1 MSHWSRG
8 GTLEVEEL
16 RHKVLDRLLDYLT
29 HLLPKGRIQG
39 KEFVVGSVDGEQGK
53 SLKIVLKGERAG
65 LWKDF
70 STDEGGDLF
79 TLTEKVQHLSFK
91 EALDYVALWL
101 GELPRKHKYE
111 KPKRP
116 EKYMGVAGDLGSATA
131 CWEYLDTEGKLIAK
145 VTRFDPPSGKEFRP
159 WDAKTG
165 KMKAPERRPLYN
177 QPGISN
183 SEDVLLVE
191 GEKCA
196 QALIEQGF
204 CATTAMNGANA
215 PVHKTDWTPLAGKNV
230 VIWPDNDKPG
240 KAYAQSVG
248 KALVRIAKRVDI
260 LTPPKEAPPKWDAAD
275 AVEEEIDLRAFL
287 KITRRR
293 RVLGKI
299 PTFTMGELFDD
310 HSPMPDDLLAP
321 RILNEGGILLLGGAP
336 KVGKSDFLL
345 HLLAHMAAG
354 EPFLG
359 MTPSRPLKVF
369 YLQSEL
375 HYHYLRERVKNLSLD
390 KDLMENVRRNM
401 VTTAQLQ
408 RVLDED
414 GVEDIA
420 LSIEEAFEDGPD
432 VIVVDP
438 IRNVFDGGSH
448 TGGEN
453 DNAAMMFFLR
463 QRVEKLREL
472 VNPDAALIL
481 AHHTRKIPKQQMDEE
496 PFHAFSGAHALR
508 GYYTSGMLLMRPD
521 EKKPER
527 RLFFE
532 LRNGPEPKP
541 KEIIK
546 RGKVWQEQ
554 AGGSDD
560 DALEDTKPSRAQMQ
574 EAERFLSRDTIL
586 QILREEALEGRVYTP
601 SQFAEFFENKRG
613 LGSRTFI
620 INQWRY
626 MSKAGV
632 IRYFRNN
639 DDYSLPSLRRSKYGY
654 MCIKG
659 MKYGINGVVR
669 CDIEP
674 TEYQCPETGRLL
686 PLEEREN
693 HSAGGWQPN
702 CEAPI

>member
-215 PVHKTDWTPLAGKNV
+215 PIHKTDWTPLTGKNV

-248 KALVRIAKRVDI
+248 KALVKIAKRVDI
-260 LTPPKEAPPKWDAAD
+260 LMPPKEAPPKWDAAD

-287 KITRRR
+287 KITGRR

-310 HSPMPDDLLAP
+310 DSPMPDDLLAP

-420 LSIEEAFEDGPD
+420 LSIEEAFTEGPD

-438 IRNVFDGGSH
+438 IRNVFDGGTH

-532 LRNGPEPKP
+532 LRNGPEPEP
-541 KEIIK
+541 KSIVK
-546 RGKVWQEQ
+546 RDMIWQEQ
-554 AGGSDD
+554 AGGDD
-560 DALEDTKPSRAQMQ
+560 ETSEDIKPSKAQIQ
-574 EAERFLSRDTIL
+574 KAERLRNRDTIL
-586 QILREEALEGRVYTP
+586 RILRDEALEGRVYTP
-601 SQFAEFFENKRG
+601 SQFARIFADQKELGAKNTIINRIRELSNKR
-613 LGSRTFI
+613 
-620 INQWRY
+620 
-626 MSKAGV
+626 V
-632 IRYFRNN
+632 IQYFQNYS
-639 DDYSLPSLRRSKYGY
+639 DYKLPSPQRSKLGY
-654 MCIKG
+654 MCVDG
-659 MKYGINGVVR
+659 MQYGTNGDVR
-669 CDIEP
+669 CDILP
-674 TEYQCPETGRLL
+674 TGYQCPRTGDFV
-686 PLEEREN
+686 PADE
-693 HSAGGWQPN
+693 G
-702 CEAPI
+702 